1 MSMTTDKDPI
11 ELAREILEGKGKKE
25 VEEGLKKALDSAKQ
39 DDKKEFEFEGK
50 TYKVSDFDEMSHG
63 MPKKKKKKEEVEES
77 AEELK
82 DIELDDDLASVDKAN
97 KATTQM
103 KHDKN
108 KPSDASAKQESV
120 KLDIDSV
127 VAEMVTKDESD
138 DMVALFSGEELSEE
152 FKTKATTI
160 FETAVKARVKDVVA
174 KLEEEANTKVA
185 EITES
190 NKEELTESLDEYLS
204 YVVEEWVKENEI
216 ALDRG
221 IKSDISESFMMGL
234 KNLFEAHYI
243 DMPDEKYDMV
253 AELNSKVAGLESQLN
268 EEIRKNVDYSNR
280 LQGSYCGEIFNEMS
294 QGLAATQVEKLR
306 TLSEGIEFDTP
317 QQFKEKLGII
327 RESYFSTKNSN
338 DVSGEVE
345 LFEDAKPNTSYATPS
360 MKGYAQYLDRQGKHN
375 NY

>member
-306 TLSEGIEFDTP
+306 TL
-317 QQFKEKLGII
+317 
-327 RESYFSTKNSN
+327 
-338 DVSGEVE
+338 
-345 LFEDAKPNTSYATPS
+345 
-360 MKGYAQYLDRQGKHN
+360 
-375 NY
+375 

>member
-11 ELAREILEGKGKKE
+11 EVAREILEGKGKKE
-25 VEEGLKKALDSAKQ
+25 VEEGLKKALDSAKKEE
-39 DDKKEFEFEGK
+39 KKEFEFEGK
-50 TYKVSDFDEMSHG
+50 TYKVSDFDED
-63 MPKKKKKKEEVEES
+63 KKKEVEES

-82 DIELDDDLASVDKAN
+82 DIEVEDDLAAVDKAN

-103 KHDKN
+103 KHNKN

-127 VAEMVTKDESD
+127 VAEMVTKGESD

-190 NKEELTESLDEYLS
+190 NKEELTESLDEYLN

-243 DMPDEKYDMV
+243 DMPDQKYDMV
-253 AELNSKVAGLESQLN
+253 AELNNKVAGLESQLN
-268 EEIRKNVDYSNR
+268 EEIRKNIGLSRN
-280 LQGSYCGEIFNEMS
+280 LEGSHCAEVFNQISE
-294 QGLAATQVEKLR
+294 GLAATQVEKLR
-306 TLSEGIEFDTP
+306 ALSEGIEFDSV
-317 QQFKEKLGII
+317 QQFGEKLNLLK
-327 RESYFSTKNSN
+327 ESYFNTTSSN

-345 LFEDAKPNTSYATPS
+345 LFEDKDPKVQQGFTTPQMKSYSA
-360 MKGYAQYLDRQGKHN
+360 YLDRQGKHN
-375 NY
+375 KF